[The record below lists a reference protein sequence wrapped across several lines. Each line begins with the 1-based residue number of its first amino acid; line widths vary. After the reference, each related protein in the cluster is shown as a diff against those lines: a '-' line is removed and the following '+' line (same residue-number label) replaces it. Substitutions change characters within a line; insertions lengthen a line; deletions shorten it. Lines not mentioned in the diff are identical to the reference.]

1 MANGHSW
8 WKSEPGIK
16 EDAIFIVLLAEIASP
31 PSEEASC
38 GWHALRQQ
46 VRPGYRGQ
54 NQKAWREGLGLG
66 VVNH

>member
-31 PSEEASC
+31 PSEEVRC
-38 GWHALRQQ
+38 GWHTLLQQ
-46 VRPGYRGQ
+46 VWPSYRGQ
-54 NQKAWREGLGLG
+54 TRELGG
-66 VVNH
+66 RA